1 MTPDKCDPRIE
12 HTCVSVSA
20 PAGLTKDLNC
30 NNLDLDTA
38 GALILDA
45 NYVELTNYLDSVAS
59 SIMLPPGVYTFT
71 ISGGVSGGAT
81 ATTDTFTWTLTDPCL
96 APSTTLSP

>member
-38 GALILDA
+38 GVLILDA
-45 NYVELTNYLDSVAS
+45 NYVELTNFLDNVAS
-59 SIMLPPGVYTFT
+59 SDELPAGVYTFT

-81 ATTDTFTWTLTDPCL
+81 AATTTFTWTLTDPCL
-96 APSTTLSP
+96 APSVSSTP